1 MQEIEIYRTEEGGYH
16 PFLIREGWQVAQL
29 NSDQNQE
36 IDNIDKLEVHH
47 HTDEVFVL
55 LKGKAVLITGTYN
68 SDEVTISSMLM
79 EKARVYNIPAGTWH
93 NIAMQENCEVL
104 IIEKSD
110 THLNDCTYKSLSL
123 DQKQNLYKKV
133 KKLYLK

>member
-68 SDEVTISSMLM
+68 SDEVTISSILM
-79 EKARVYNIPAGTWH
+79 EKARVYNIPADTWH

-123 DQKQNLYKKV
+123 DQKQNLHKKV